1 MAKGA
6 ALGDIRRKLLR
17 GLVWSLVA
25 ACLAVVVFGCASAD
39 YIVVG
44 GIDGWNNGGG
54 FSYPIANHRI
64 LGNGVIF
71 EFKLRSS
78 KEDFFDGLRR
88 SYPVFAETQDRIE
101 LIHNNQIYTVIH
113 YQDAH
118 YALYGDMIRI
128 TDGQGASWMF
138 PFPADK
144 VAGGG
149 SSLPQPSVGP
159 KFAVTCDL
167 PYLLRFYEAYGDVV
181 KVDGNKITYRDTTI
195 TVGDRGLITVDAP

>member
-1 MAKGA
+1 
-6 ALGDIRRKLLR
+6 
-17 GLVWSLVA
+17 
-25 ACLAVVVFGCASAD
+25 
-39 YIVVG
+39 
-44 GIDGWNNGGG
+44 
-54 FSYPIANHRI
+54 
-64 LGNGVIF
+64 
-71 EFKLRSS
+71 
-78 KEDFFDGLRR
+78 
-88 SYPVFAETQDRIE
+88 
-101 LIHNNQIYTVIH
+101 
-113 YQDAH
+113 
-118 YALYGDMIRI
+118 
-128 TDGQGASWMF
+128 MF